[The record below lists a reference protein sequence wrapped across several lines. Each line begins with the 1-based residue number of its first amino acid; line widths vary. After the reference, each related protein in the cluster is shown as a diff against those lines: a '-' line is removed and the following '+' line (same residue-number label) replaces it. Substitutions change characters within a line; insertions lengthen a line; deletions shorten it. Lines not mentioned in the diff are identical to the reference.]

1 MISAADLS
9 AVLAWDSIK
18 RREKKDHRVRL
29 GLIVNPWAGM
39 GGPLA
44 LKGSDGALAAR
55 ARAQGAQA
63 LAGARAIR
71 ALSGIGR
78 SLIVTASGAMGEAAA
93 LAAGHQAI
101 VVHQAPPVTTAAD
114 TIAAARALCA
124 AGIDLL
130 VFAGGDGT
138 ARDLLGITGSVPVLG
153 IPAGVKMH
161 SAVFATSPA
170 AAAAMLRDHVAG
182 RALRPLPAEIID
194 RDADGAARLF
204 GLLPAPQGPRRQA
217 AKAAGVGIANADLS
231 AACAALA
238 RELAD
243 CPLAIIGTGGT
254 MLGVKQALAGDG
266 TLLGVDVFA
275 GGQLLARDADEAM
288 LWQLLSSAPAGARL
302 VLGVIGGQGFV
313 LGRGNQQLSARIIRA
328 VGRERLTILASADK
342 LAGLAAGQLLVDSG
356 DEALD
361 QALAGHI
368 AVRTGP
374 RRQMMMAVAP
384 A

>member
-1 MISAADLS
+1 M
-9 AVLAWDSIK
+9 
-18 RREKKDHRVRL
+18 RL
-29 GLIVNPWAGM
+29 GLIVNPWAGI

-44 LKGSDGALAAR
+44 LKGSDGAVGQQAWAHGAR
-55 ARAQGAQA
+55 A
-63 LAGARAIR
+63 LAGERAIR
-71 ALSGIGR
+71 ALTGLGETQIF
-78 SLIVTASGAMGEAAA
+78 TAGGAMGQAAA

-114 TIAAARALCA
+114 TVAAAHALCA
-124 AGIDLL
+124 TGIDLL

-138 ARDLLGITGSVPVLG
+138 ARDLIGATGNVPVLG

-170 AAAAMLRDHVAG
+170 AAAAMLQEFAAG
-182 RALRPLPAEIID
+182 RPLRALPAEIID
-194 RDADGAARLF
+194 RDADGAAVLF
-204 GLLPAPQGPRRQA
+204 GMLPAPQGPRRQA
-217 AKAAGVGIANADLS
+217 AKATGPGIANADLS

-238 RELAD
+238 RELAA
-243 CPLAIIGTGGT
+243 CPLAIIGTGAT
-254 MLGVKQALAGDG
+254 MLAVKQALAGDG
-266 TLLGVDVFA
+266 TLLGIDVF
-275 GGQLLARDADEAM
+275 GNGQLLARDADEAR
-288 LWQLLSSAPAGARL
+288 LWSLLANAPAGLRL
-302 VLGVIGGQGFV
+302 VLGVIGGQGFL

-328 VGRERLTILASADK
+328 LGRDMLTILASADK
-342 LAGLAAGQLLVDSG
+342 LAGLAGGRLLVDSG

-361 QALAGHI
+361 QALAGHV

>member
-1 MISAADLS
+1 
-9 AVLAWDSIK
+9 
-18 RREKKDHRVRL
+18 VRL
-29 GLIVNPWAGM
+29 GLIVNPRAGI

-44 LKGSDGALAAR
+44 LKGSDGALAGR
-55 ARAQGAQA
+55 ALAQGAQA
-63 LAGARAIR
+63 LAGQRAVR
-71 ALSGIGR
+71 ALTGIGHVE
-78 SLIVTASGAMGEAAA
+78 IFTASGAMGQAAA

-114 TIAAARALCA
+114 TVAAARAVCA

-138 ARDLLGITGSVPVLG
+138 ARDLLGATGVVPVLG

-170 AAAAMLRDHVAG
+170 AAAALLGELAAG
-182 RALRPLPAEIID
+182 QALRPLAAEIID
-194 RDADGAARLF
+194 RAADGAATLF

-217 AKAAGVGIANADLS
+217 AKAAGPGTANADLS

-238 RELAD
+238 RELTD

-254 MLGVKQALAGDG
+254 MLAVKQALAGDG
-266 TLLGVDVFA
+266 TLLGVDVYA
-275 GGQLLARDADEAM
+275 GGQLLARDADEGR
-288 LWQLLSSAPAGARL
+288 LWQVLAGTPVGARL
-302 VLGVIGGQGFV
+302 VLGVIGGQGFL

-328 VGRERLTILASADK
+328 VGRPALTILAGADK

-374 RRQMMMAVAP
+374 RRQMMMAVVP

>member
-1 MISAADLS
+1 MPP
-9 AVLAWDSIK
+9 WDSIK
-18 RREKKDHRVRL
+18 LREKKDHRVRL
-29 GLIVNPWAGM
+29 GLIVNPLAGI

-44 LKGSDGALAAR
+44 LKGSDGALAGR
-55 ARAQGAQA
+55 ALAQGAQA
-63 LAGARAIR
+63 LAGQRAIR
-71 ALSGIGR
+71 ALTGIGR
-78 SLIVTASGAMGEAAA
+78 TRIFTVSGAMGQAAV

-101 VVHQAPPVTTAAD
+101 VVHQAPPATFSATTAAD
-114 TIAAARALCA
+114 TVAAARAVCA
-124 AGIDLL
+124 AGVDLL
-130 VFAGGDGT
+130 IFAGGDGT
-138 ARDLLGITGSVPVLG
+138 ARDLLGATGAVPVLG

-170 AAAAMLRDHVAG
+170 AAAAMLREYVAG
-182 RALRPLPAEIID
+182 RALLPLPAEIID
-194 RDADGAARLF
+194 RDTSGAAVLF
-204 GLLPAPQGPRRQA
+204 GLLLAPQGPRRQA
-217 AKAAGVGIANADLS
+217 AKAAGPGTADADLS
-231 AACAALA
+231 VACTVLA

-254 MLGVKQALAGDG
+254 MLAVKQALAGDG

-275 GGQLLARDADEAM
+275 GGQLVARDADEGR
-288 LWQLLSSAPAGARL
+288 LWQLLDGAPTGARL
-302 VLGVIGGQGFV
+302 VLVVIGGQGFL
-313 LGRGNQQLSARIIRA
+313 LGRGNQQLSARVIRA
-328 VGRERLTILASADK
+328 VGRHGPTILASAGK
-342 LAGLAAGQLLVDSG
+342 LAGLTAGQLLVDSG